1 MKREKTPGDVVPRA
15 AAGRLSHYLR
25 CLEELQR
32 QGVNTTSSS
41 ELGRSLGVTAAQV
54 RKDLGYFGQFGFPG
68 LGYKIDQLI
77 PEVRRILGTD
87 KRWQVGLV
95 GVGSLGTA
103 LLRYKGFS
111 AHGFRIAAAFDS
123 NPDLGGTLVSGVPV
137 HPVSAIEEVFAAA
150 RLELGILT
158 VPSGAAQEVADRLVA
173 AGVKGI
179 FNFAP
184 QRVVLPD
191 HVAYVSMD
199 LSVELERLSFLVSRQ
214 SDDGGAD
221 VG

>member
-1 MKREKTPGDVVPRA
+1 MRREKTPGDVIPRA

-32 QGVNTTSSS
+32 QGVTTTSSS

-87 KRWQVGLV
+87 KLWRVGLV

-111 AHGFRIAAAFDS
+111 SHGFLIAAAFDS
-123 NPDLGGTLVSGVPV
+123 NPELSGTRVAGVPV
-137 HPVSAIEEVFAAA
+137 QPVSAIEDVFAAE
-150 RLELGILT
+150 RLELAILT
-158 VPSGAAQEVADRLVA
+158 VPSRAAQDVADRLVA

-184 QRVVLPD
+184 RRIALPES
-191 HVAYVSMD
+191 VAYVSID

-214 SDDGGAD
+214 SGDAGSDLE
-221 VG
+221 

>member
-1 MKREKTPGDVVPRA
+1 MKRDKTPSQMIPRA

-25 CLEELQR
+25 CLEELHR
-32 QGVNTTSSS
+32 QGAATTSSS
-41 ELGRSLGVTAAQV
+41 QLGKALGVTAAQV

-68 LGYKIDQLI
+68 LGYKTDQLI
-77 PEVRRILGTD
+77 PEIRRILGTD
-87 KRWQVGLV
+87 KLWNVGLV

-123 NPDLGGTLVSGVPV
+123 KPGLSGTRVSGVPV
-137 HPVSAIEEVFAAA
+137 HPDSAIEKVFESEE
-150 RLELGILT
+150 LELGILS
-158 VPSGAAQEVADRLVA
+158 VPFEAAQEVADRLVA

-184 QRVVLPD
+184 RRITLPQG
-191 HVAYVSMD
+191 VAYVSMD

-214 SDDGGAD
+214 PWESGSDL
-221 VG
+221 